1 MNPYYNAMDRC
12 TPPEGME
19 ERLAQN
25 VLSALP
31 GRAGAFKPR
40 GFRRK
45 GAALLLAAVLLLGT
59 GATTIWDPL
68 FVRRFGPQAA
78 MSALGGA
85 VFQKL
90 DLTSV
95 CDDVALTIPQA
106 LCSDKSI
113 HYILEYR
120 LPEGFSLEEGEYL
133 TYPDEVRYYG
143 TGDYTWEDLKALEGE
158 AWNSCD
164 WSDFSD
170 IHDYFSRREEFVLA
184 PCDMILVNKG
194 GTGQGSGNGSTKGYD
209 PDANTV
215 TWLFSRDFD
224 TGWSL
229 NEQPLTILVTPP
241 CVKHA
246 DGTETAVTDHPA
258 IITFRPAYDGPQA
271 LSGLFEE
278 GGVKITATLSTFSLS
293 LEAEGMGYPCYE
305 DMVKDTRLVAK
316 DGQEKAVSLMGFTN
330 GGSGF
335 GPEGQPLEVSTTV
348 HFLLL
353 TDISEFTALRMGD
366 YEIPLS

>member
-1 MNPYYNAMDRC
+1 MNLYHDTMENCA
-12 TPPEGME
+12 PPEGMR
-19 ERLAQN
+19 ERLKEN
-25 VLSALP
+25 VLSARP
-31 GRAGAFKPR
+31 GGARTYRPR
-40 GFRRK
+40 KKRR
-45 GAALLLAAVLLLGT
+45 AALLLAAVLLLGT
-59 GATTIWDPL
+59 SATTIWDPL

-78 MSALGGA
+78 LSALGGA
-85 VFQKL
+85 VFQEVN
-90 DLTSV
+90 LTSV
-95 CDDVALTIPQA
+95 CDDVSLTVTQA

-120 LPEGFSLEEGEYL
+120 LPDGFSLEEGEYL

-143 TGDYTWEDLKALEGE
+143 TGDYAWEDLKALEGE
-158 AWNSCD
+158 TWSSCD

-170 IHDYFSRREEFVLA
+170 IHDYLSRREEFVLA
-184 PCDMILVNKG
+184 PCDMIFVNKG
-194 GTGQGSGNGSTKGYD
+194 GTGQGSGSDSTRGYD

-258 IITFRPAYDGPQA
+258 IITFQPAYDGPQA
-271 LSGLFEE
+271 LSGVFEE
-278 GGVKITATLSTFSLS
+278 GGVKITATLSPFSLA
-293 LEAEGMGYPCYE
+293 LETEGMGYPSYE
-305 DMVKDTRLVAK
+305 DMVKDARLVTR
-316 DGQEKAVSLMGFTN
+316 DGGEKKVSLMGYTN
-330 GGSGF
+330 GGSGLVDA
-335 GPEGQPLEVSTTV
+335 GSGEAKEVSTTV

-366 YEIPLS
+366 YTVPLE

>member
-1 MNPYYNAMDRC
+1 MNLYHDAMDHC
-12 TPPEGME
+12 APDEGLRGRME
-19 ERLAQN
+19 RA
-25 VLSALP
+25 VLPARP
-31 GRAGAFKPR
+31 DRAKTFRPR

-158 AWNSCD
+158 AWSSCD

-170 IHDYFSRREEFVLA
+170 IHDY
-184 PCDMILVNKG
+184 
-194 GTGQGSGNGSTKGYD
+194 
-209 PDANTV
+209 
-215 TWLFSRDFD
+215 
-224 TGWSL
+224 
-229 NEQPLTILVTPP
+229 
-241 CVKHA
+241 
-246 DGTETAVTDHPA
+246 
-258 IITFRPAYDGPQA
+258 
-271 LSGLFEE
+271 
-278 GGVKITATLSTFSLS
+278 
-293 LEAEGMGYPCYE
+293 
-305 DMVKDTRLVAK
+305 
-316 DGQEKAVSLMGFTN
+316 
-330 GGSGF
+330 
-335 GPEGQPLEVSTTV
+335 
-348 HFLLL
+348 
-353 TDISEFTALRMGD
+353 
-366 YEIPLS
+366 

>member
-1 MNPYYNAMDRC
+1 MNLYHDTMENCA
-12 TPPEGME
+12 PPEGMR
-19 ERLAQN
+19 ERLKEN
-25 VLSALP
+25 VLSARP
-31 GRAGAFKPR
+31 GGARTYRPRKKRRAV
-40 GFRRK
+40 
-45 GAALLLAAVLLLGT
+45 LLLAAVLLLGT
-59 GATTIWDPL
+59 SATTIWDPL

-78 MSALGGA
+78 LSALGGA
-85 VFQKL
+85 VFQEVN
-90 DLTSV
+90 LTSV
-95 CDDVALTIPQA
+95 CDDVSLTVTQA
-106 LCSDKSI
+106 LCSDKNI
-113 HYILEYR
+113 HFILEYK

-158 AWNSCD
+158 AWSSCD

-170 IHDYFSRREEFVLA
+170 IHDYLSRREEFVLA
-184 PCDMILVNKG
+184 PCDMIFVNKG
-194 GTGQGSGNGSTKGYD
+194 GTGQGSGSGSTRGYD

-229 NEQPLTILVTPP
+229 NEQPLTILVTP

-258 IITFRPAYDGPQA
+258 IITFQPAYDGPQA
-271 LSGLFEE
+271 LSGVLDE
-278 GGVKITATLSTFSLS
+278 GEVKITATLSPFSLA
-293 LEAEGMGYPCYE
+293 LEAEGMGYPGYE
-305 DMVKDTRLVAK
+305 DMVKDARLVTR
-316 DGQEKAVSLMGFTN
+316 DGGEKKVSLMGYTN
-330 GGSGF
+330 GGSGLVDI
-335 GPEGQPLEVSTTV
+335 GSGEAKEVSTTV

-366 YEIPLS
+366 YTIPLE